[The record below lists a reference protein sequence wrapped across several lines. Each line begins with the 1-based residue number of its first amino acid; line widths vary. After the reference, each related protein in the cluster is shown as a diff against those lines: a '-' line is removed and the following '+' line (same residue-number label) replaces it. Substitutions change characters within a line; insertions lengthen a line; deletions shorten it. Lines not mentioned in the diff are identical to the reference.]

1 MRVPNPMTTYANRET
16 ISNPCL
22 WKYDSILCHIP
33 WQKNILV
40 LLYSV
45 TRLDYTIAS
54 YASSGWGI
62 DSFKCPG
69 SPPVI
74 QNFPSRLERCLA
86 FKMQCRWPRTT
97 CKIVTSKPEKWA
109 DGLIRSPPGI
119 HAPADDFFLWPIVDT
134 VDRYLLEQELRSI
147 RQRRRTWKE
156 RSSFVHGDQL
166 RVVPRIWW
174 HVITSAEPD
183 MEKN

>member
-1 MRVPNPMTTYANRET
+1 MGVPSPWLLMRTGKLFQTLASDNMITSQVTFHGKNKLYIAFPRLYTTLQQTYAT
-16 ISNPCL
+16 IPSYNKHL
-22 WKYDSILCHIP
+22 
-33 WQKNILV
+33 
-40 LLYSV
+40 
-45 TRLDYTIAS
+45 IAS

-97 CKIVTSKPEKWA
+97 CKIVTSKPEKLA

-119 HAPADDFFLWPIVDT
+119 HAPVRWFLSVT
-134 VDRYLLEQELRSI
+134 YSGY
-147 RQRRRTWKE
+147 
-156 RSSFVHGDQL
+156 SG
-166 RVVPRIWW
+166 
-174 HVITSAEPD
+174 
-183 MEKN
+183 